1 MEEITINLVG
11 RIPSK
16 KNSMVHIVR
25 NWAMLKITNRYG
37 IVPNQLLNDPSISW
51 KAKWLFGY
59 LQSKPEDRDFA
70 TDRIRK
76 DSADGRDS
84 TTNWIKELEKAWYL
98 QRTKRKNERWQ
109 RDIEYTLYDTPITG
123 NPTDLHQ
130 EWRYLRHA
138 PKRNKGTDLTTCHN
152 E

>member
-1 MEEITINLVG
+1 MA
-11 RIPSK
+11 K
-16 KNSMVHIVR
+16 
-25 NWAMLKITNRYG
+25 LKITNRYG

-70 TDRIRK
+70 IDRIRK

-98 QRTKRKNERWQ
+98 QRTKKWLEFLGDVVILKQKSFGRV
-109 RDIEYTLYDTPITG
+109 
-123 NPTDLHQ
+123 
-130 EWRYLRHA
+130 
-138 PKRNKGTDLTTCHN
+138 KRLPV
-152 E
+152 